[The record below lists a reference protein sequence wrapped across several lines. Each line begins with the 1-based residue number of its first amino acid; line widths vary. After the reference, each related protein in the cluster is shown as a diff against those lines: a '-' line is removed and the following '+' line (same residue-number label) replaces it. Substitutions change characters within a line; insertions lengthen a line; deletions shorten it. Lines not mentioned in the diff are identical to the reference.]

1 MTLLSNQ
8 GEPVTDWWMSQ
19 SIKLIQA
26 QPDFFSNKKL
36 RQARVK
42 LIAGTNRLQTI
53 EGWLFAAG
61 IVDKDPRRRLT
72 EYFLTPFGLALSKND
87 PDLKK
92 SSTWWAIHL
101 SLCFSDRSDPYAHI
115 IKLLSANFKSWI
127 SWKDLLLKL
136 GQLEGFQDN
145 KSSSLESVASGIRR
159 MFVGDRPLSELGIL
173 NVRKQSFPQEIWL
186 QLGTPA
192 VNDET
197 IIHGLA
203 LAREKLFPTRV
214 GIDFSEL
221 IQKDLHSYL
230 CLSPDELRQQLRRL
244 SQNDRWRNYFG
255 FTEAVNLN
263 SIHFL
268 EELKSLNTMLIMMQD
283 SHNSWL

>member
-8 GEPVTDWWMSQ
+8 GEPVTAWWMSQ
-19 SIKLIQA
+19 SIKLIQS
-26 QPDFFSNKKL
+26 QPDFFSNRKL
-36 RQARVK
+36 RQARVE

-61 IVDKDPRRRLT
+61 IVDKDSRRRLT
-72 EYFLTPFGLALSKND
+72 EYSLTPFGLALLKND
-87 PDLKK
+87 PDLQK
-92 SSTWWAIHL
+92 SNTWWAIHL

-115 IKLLSANFKSWI
+115 LKLLSANFKSWL

-136 GQLEGFQDN
+136 RQLEDFQDN

-159 MFVGDRPLSELGIL
+159 MFIGDKPLSDLGIL
-173 NVRKQSFPQEIWL
+173 NVRRQAVSQETWL
-186 QLGTPA
+186 QLGTPT
-192 VNDET
+192 VSEEI

-214 GIDFSEL
+214 SVDFSEL

-230 CLSPDELRQQLRRL
+230 CLSPDELRKKIRKL
-244 SQNDRWRNYFG
+244 SQNSKWVNYFT
-255 FTEAVNLN
+255 FTEAVNLS

-268 EELKSLNTMLIMMQD
+268 EKMKSLNTMLIMMQD